1 MNQAVG
7 FRGILHPARHAD
19 GMWSCLPMWN
29 NQRSRAVSELP
40 LDLIAKLSLLLIAV
54 SMFGCTSS
62 RPVTVHE
69 AMTAEDFE
77 GRCALSAKPSPGPR
91 TSGVIPPS
99 SSLPASLSA
108 VSRTIA
114 EIVGVVDLLVA
125 IAELEQRAT
134 QEPRRLVDLVAARQY
149 LLIAIQSALSEVQ
162 SAAAEVRC
170 EKERAD
176 QTADRLQ
183 ENLSRE
189 VRALTLSAI
198 LAGAIFGFASGGLF
212 LAGVSTAGTAVSI
225 SGGVVETVL
234 ASIGLSVDRSQVLR
248 HRRNVLR
255 EVWQGRGPEPVL
267 PEIVWRFL
275 NQPLTEDL
283 LHRSLRETM
292 ALRWRD
298 DGRLG
303 TPGSEQ
309 ERRLAL
315 FFGEGGRYDIA
326 DLRARAA
333 MLNLLEADIQL
344 MTQDLN
350 LFIEEQL
357 VRQPPSLP
365 GP

>member
-1 MNQAVG
+1 
-7 FRGILHPARHAD
+7 
-19 GMWSCLPMWN
+19 MWN
-29 NQRSRAVSELP
+29 DHRSRAASKP
-40 LDLIAKLSLLLIAV
+40 PFGLITTLSLLLMIA
-54 SMFGCTSS
+54 SIFGCASS
-62 RPVTVHE
+62 RDMASP
-69 AMTAEDFE
+69 AGTAEDFE
-77 GRCALSAKPSPGPR
+77 GRCALSAKPSAGPR
-91 TSGVIPPS
+91 TAPSGATPRSP
-99 SSLPASLSA
+99 SLPDSVSA
-108 VSRTIA
+108 TSRTIA
-114 EIVGVVDLLVA
+114 EIVGVVDLLAA
-125 IAELEQRAT
+125 IADLEQGT
-134 QEPRRLVDLVAARQY
+134 TLNQGRLVELVAARQD
-149 LLIAIQSALSEVQ
+149 LSIAIQSALSEVQ

-176 QTADRLQ
+176 QMGDRLQ
-183 ENLSRE
+183 EQLSRE

-234 ASIGLSVDRSQVLR
+234 AAIGLSADRRQVLR

-255 EVWQGRGPEPVL
+255 EVWQGRGLEPVL

-275 NQPLTEDL
+275 NQPLTEDW

-292 ALRWRD
+292 ALRWRE

-303 TPGSEQ
+303 KAGSKEEQ
-309 ERRLAL
+309 RRLAL
-315 FFGEGGRYDIA
+315 FFEEGGRYDIG

-333 MLNLLEADIQL
+333 MLNLLEADIHL

-357 VRQPPSLP
+357 VRRPLSLP
-365 GP
+365 GS